1 MIRAFF
7 LAIGIFACLVG
18 AQCLFVEKA
27 VFASLGKS
35 PKPADPYAVVT
46 AEPPKREIEMP
57 EWAPFGLLAGGTVV
71 ILYSFTI
78 PRRLWG

>member
-7 LAIGIFACLVG
+7 LAIGIFVCLAG

-27 VFASLGKS
+27 VFASLGQP
-35 PKPADPYAVVT
+35 PKPADPYAVT
-46 AEPPKREIEMP
+46 AEPPKHELDMP
-57 EWAPFGLLAGGTVV
+57 EWAPFALLAGGAVV

-78 PRRLWG
+78 PRRLRG